1 MKNVPICSAVGPV
14 FDRPQGHSRRS
25 PLTSDGVDSVDR
37 IFRGRSETGP
47 TIWISFACTLTLW
60 ILALSVTPTLSAKRV
75 ALVFDDGP
83 VPADAEPLLA
93 VLAKENVHVT
103 FSLVGDRVAENP
115 AMAKTIAAA
124 GHELANHS
132 QTHAHPR
139 ELSDAALDH
148 EVADAQR
155 RITAAAGVAPRW
167 YWPPFIEVDD
177 RVRAAVQRAGIAL
190 YDTSRLVVSKDY
202 DRSVGAAE
210 IFRLA
215 TASVA
220 DGSVILFHEWR
231 AETREQLPAILAE
244 LRRQGCEFLTFSQ
257 LHAALGAG
265 PAAASSRTEIPSGGE
280 PVHAPLADYKST
292 AGDGNWDAI
301 KLSTADVPGPGFARA
316 LRVET
321 TRDLSPPWA
330 IEVRAAFGKKVRAGD
345 VALVRFFARAISST
359 DETGMGQVRVAV
371 QRAGG
376 DYHQSLDGTVQ
387 MRGDW
392 QEFLL
397 PFAVADDLAA
407 GEGELT
413 LGFGFKRQVVEI
425 GGIEV
430 LDFGNKVAQSALPK
444 TRFTYAGRE
453 PDAAWRQE
461 ALARIEQV
469 RKSNFVIEV
478 RDAAGQPVGG
488 CIVRV
493 DQVRSAFQF
502 GSALQFRRL
511 VSDKPEDA
519 KYREVAKELFNAAS
533 PENDLK
539 WYAWIGEGKNTATH
553 EQTFAALRWLRES
566 GFHVRGHVLV
576 WPGWKNLPEIVRRLK
591 GTKQQAQIPAM
602 VTAHIADIAAATRD
616 WVQEWD
622 VLNEPFDNHDLM
634 ALFGNDVMLDWF
646 KTAAAN
652 AAPGAPL
659 YLNDYS
665 NHDLLA
671 DRPHC
676 LEFFKVAKFLQ
687 AKGASLGG
695 LGLQGHISAQPNPP
709 VNVLAT
715 LEAYAELKLPIR
727 VTEFDVDTDDE
738 QLQADY
744 TRDFLILAYSHP
756 SVVGVQHWG
765 FWQQAHWRP
774 KSAMF
779 RADWSEKPSAKIY
792 RDLVLRQWR
801 TRLQGQAGAKA
812 KVAGRGFHGDYVV
825 SVEKDGKRAE
835 QTFTL
840 RPEEAKTTVVIT
852 LP

>member
-1 MKNVPICSAVGPV
+1 MSFSLRNWLSIGAVCACLGAVISAP
-14 FDRPQGHSRRS
+14 
-25 PLTSDGVDSVDR
+25 
-37 IFRGRSETGP
+37 
-47 TIWISFACTLTLW
+47 
-60 ILALSVTPTLSAKRV
+60 AKRV

-83 VPADAEPLLA
+83 VPANAEPLLA
-93 VLAKENVHVT
+93 VLAKEKVHVT

-115 AMAKTIAAA
+115 AMAKTIVAA
-124 GHELANHS
+124 GHEIANHS

-139 ELSDAALDH
+139 DLSDVALDR

-155 RITAAAGVAPRW
+155 RITEATGVAPRW
-167 YWPPFIEVDD
+167 YWPPFIEIDD
-177 RVRAAVQRAGIAL
+177 RVRATVQRVGIAL
-190 YDTSRLVVSKDY
+190 YDTSRLVVSIDY

-210 IFRLA
+210 ILRLA
-215 TASVA
+215 TTNVQ

-231 AETREQLPAILAE
+231 EETRQQLPAILAE
-244 LRRQGCEFLTFSQ
+244 LRKQGCEFLTFSQ
-257 LHAALGAG
+257 LHSALGAG
-265 PAAASSRTEIPSGGE
+265 PVAGALAPRAEIPSGGE
-280 PVHAPLADYKST
+280 PVQAPLADYKSS
-292 AGDGNWDAI
+292 AGNGNWDAI
-301 KLSTADVPGPGFARA
+301 KFSTVEVTGPGFAQA
-316 LRVET
+316 LHVET
-321 TRDLSPPWA
+321 TRDLSPSWA
-330 IEVRAAFGKKVRAGD
+330 VEVRAPFGKSVRKGD

-371 QRAGG
+371 QRASGN
-376 DYHQSLDGTVQ
+376 YHQSLDSTVQ
-387 MRGDW
+387 MHGDW

-397 PFAVADDLAA
+397 PFTFADDLRA

-413 LGFGFKRQVVEI
+413 FGFGFKRQVVEI

-430 LDFGNKVAQSALPK
+430 LDFGDKVAQSALPK

-453 PDAAWRQE
+453 PDAAWRRE
-461 ALARIEQV
+461 ALARIEQG

-478 RDAAGQPVGG
+478 RDEAGQPVGG
-488 CIVRV
+488 YTVRV
-493 DQVRSAFQF
+493 EQVRSAFQF
-502 GSALQFRRL
+502 GSALQFKRL

-519 KYREVAKELFNAAS
+519 KYREIAKELFNAAS

-539 WYAWIGEGKNTATH
+539 WYAWIGEGKNTATR
-553 EQTFAALRWLRES
+553 EQTFAALRWLREN

-576 WPGWKNLPEIVRRLK
+576 WPGWKNLPEAVRSLK
-591 GTKQQAQIPAM
+591 GTKQQAEIPAM
-602 VTAHIADIAAATRD
+602 VTAHIVDVTTATRE

-646 KTAAAN
+646 RTAAAN

-676 LEFFKVAKFLQ
+676 MEFFKVAKFLQ
-687 AKGASLGG
+687 TKGAPLGG
-695 LGLQGHISAQPNPP
+695 LGLQGHIGAQPNPP
-709 VNVLAT
+709 INVLAT
-715 LEAYAELKLPIR
+715 LDAYAELKLPIR

-779 RADWSEKPSAKIY
+779 RADWSEKPSAKVY

-801 TRLQGQAGAKA
+801 TRLQGTAGAKG

-825 SVEKDGKRAE
+825 TVEKDGERAE
-835 QTFTL
+835 RTFTL
-840 RPEEAKTTVVIT
+840 RPEEANTTVVVA